1 MSSLSQQSQAFCDY
15 LQQVRQVSPHTLTN
29 YRRDLDKFIRYCESQ
44 NLENLEPLKAHHIR
58 QCIAQLHRQG
68 LSGRSLQRLLSALRS
83 WFRFAIKEQWI
94 KQDPSAGISAPKT
107 SKPLPKT
114 MDVDQTADFMSVD
127 HEDDFFQARDSAI
140 LETMY
145 SSGLRLAELT
155 DLNLTDIDFKA
166 GSVLARGKGNKQRL
180 LPLGK
185 LAMQAIQQWLQ
196 MRTLHAKEE
205 ETAVF
210 ISKRGTR
217 LKPRSIQARFDR
229 QSLAKGHPVN
239 PHMLRHSFASHML
252 ESSGDLRAVQELLGH
267 ANISTTQVYTHLDF
281 QHLAKVYDK
290 AHPRAQKPKD
300 E

>member
-1 MSSLSQQSQAFCDY
+1 MENLLQQSQSFCDY
-15 LQQVRQVSPHTLTN
+15 LQQVRQVSPHTLAN
-29 YRRDLDKFIRYCESQ
+29 YRRDLDKFIHYCDSQ
-44 NLENLEPLKAHHIR
+44 NLDNISAVNAHHIR

-68 LSGRSLQRLLSALRS
+68 LSGRSIQRLLSALRS

-94 KQDPSAGISAPKT
+94 KQDPSTGISAPK
-107 SKPLPKT
+107 SPKPLPKT

-127 HEDDFFQARDSAI
+127 HEDDFYGARDSAI

-155 DLNLTDIDFKA
+155 SLNIIDIDFSA
-166 GSVLARGKGNKQRL
+166 GTVLARGKGNKQRL

-185 LAMQAIQQWLQ
+185 LAINAIKQWLAQ
-196 MRTLHAKEE
+196 RKLFAEQDE
-205 ETAVF
+205 PAVF
-210 ISKRGTR
+210 ISKKGQR
-217 LKPRSIQARFDR
+217 LKPRSIQARFNR

-281 QHLAKVYDK
+281 QHLAKVYDN
-290 AHPRAQKPKD
+290 AHPRAQKKD
-300 E
+300 D